1 MTKTERILSKLNGT
15 LEEEYGAAVNRKIRA
30 RYSLSAELAIL
41 RQKEKDPEAF
51 AAYDNFAE
59 LCKEEARVEILGEG
73 VEE

>member
-15 LEEEYGAAVNRKIRA
+15 LKEEYGAAVNRKIRA

-51 AAYDNFAE
+51 AAYDSFAE